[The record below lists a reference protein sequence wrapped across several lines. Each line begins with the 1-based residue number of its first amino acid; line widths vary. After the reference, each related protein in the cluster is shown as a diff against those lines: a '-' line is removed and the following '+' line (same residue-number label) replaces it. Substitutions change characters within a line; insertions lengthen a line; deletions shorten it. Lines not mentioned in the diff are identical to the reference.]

1 MKLKAMCYLPV
12 PGLYNMN
19 NFGFFQLPHST
30 IELVVQAQVNKTQ
43 QKRMST
49 KAETLISAG
58 VTLML
63 KVYRL
68 V

>member
-1 MKLKAMCYLPV
+1 
-12 PGLYNMN
+12 MN
-19 NFGFFQLPHST
+19 NFVFFQLPHST

-49 KAETLISAG
+49 KAETLTSAG

>member
-1 MKLKAMCYLPV
+1 MKLKAICYL

-30 IELVVQAQVNKTQ
+30 TELVVQAQVNKTQ

-49 KAETLISAG
+49 KVETLTSAG